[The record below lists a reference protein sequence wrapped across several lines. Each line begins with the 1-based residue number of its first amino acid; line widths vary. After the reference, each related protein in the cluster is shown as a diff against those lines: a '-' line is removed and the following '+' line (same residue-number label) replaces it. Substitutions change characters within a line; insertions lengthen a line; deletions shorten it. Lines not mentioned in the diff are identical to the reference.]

1 MSIVHS
7 GEVQVSA
14 GKQVSASM
22 HGCDGLAATPYQWL
36 TAIERAIEREPTYV
50 VVEKVGEAAKETN
63 PRDS

>member
-1 MSIVHS
+1 
-7 GEVQVSA
+7 
-14 GKQVSASM
+14 M

-50 VVEKVGEAAKETN
+50 VVEKVGEAAEAAKETN